1 MAIRSL
7 SILIPTYNDPCFE
20 LVDTLRHQAEAT
32 GISYEI
38 IVADDGSTSEE
49 TLKTNSAIDS
59 LPNWLLISMLTAI
72 LSSTAA

>member
-38 IVADDGSTSEE
+38 IVADDGSTSPS
-49 TLKTNSAIDS
+49 TRY
-59 LPNWLLISMLTAI
+59 P
-72 LSSTAA
+72 TAAI